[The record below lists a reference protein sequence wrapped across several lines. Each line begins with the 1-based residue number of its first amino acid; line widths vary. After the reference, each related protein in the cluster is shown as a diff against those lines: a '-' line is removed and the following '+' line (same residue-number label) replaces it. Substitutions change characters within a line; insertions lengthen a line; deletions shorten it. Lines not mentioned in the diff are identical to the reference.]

1 MKTWLLDVTTWDICL
16 DANGNW
22 AIADAPYSLAQD
34 VASAARTFLGDPW
47 YDKSLGVD
55 YFGRVLG
62 NAPPLSLVQE
72 LLVQAALGAVPKTAD
87 VYVKSAV
94 CVIQSFDPMTR
105 EVTGQIQFVDS
116 NGNPGTVAL

>member
-1 MKTWLLDVTTWDICL
+1 MKTWLLDVVTWDICL

-34 VASAARTFLGDPW
+34 VASAVRTFLGEAW
-47 YDKSLGVD
+47 YDTTLGVD
-55 YFGRVLG
+55 YFGQIFG
-62 NAPPLSLVQE
+62 KTPQLSLLQGLIVN
-72 LLVQAALGAVPKTAD
+72 AALNAVPKTAD

-94 CVIQSFDPMTR
+94 CVIQSFNPNTR

-116 NGNPGTVAL
+116 NGLPGTVAL